1 MKIYKRNK
9 KREFIANKKTNL
21 KLKDVGRIVLKE
33 KEHLTIQINNK
44 KNEVCAFDWGMY
56 ATSSINNRLK
66 REGFKTFVVKNINKK
81 IFIMLV
87 DKKKIK
93 NFMSYINKEKI
104 NIISELK

>member
-9 KREFIANKKTNL
+9 KRKFIANKNTKI
-21 KLKDVGRIVLKE
+21 KLKDVGRIVLRE

-66 REGFKTFVVKNINKK
+66 KEGLKTFIVKNINKK

-87 DKKKIK
+87 DKKKLK
-93 NFMSYINKEKI
+93 NFKTYIKSEKI
-104 NIISELK
+104 KIFKEIK

>member
-9 KREFIANKKTNL
+9 KREFIANKKTKL

-44 KNEVCAFDWGMY
+44 KNEVCAFNWGMY

-66 REGFKTFVVKNINKK
+66 KEGFKTFIVKNIYKK

-87 DKKKIK
+87 DKKKLK
-93 NFMSYINKEKI
+93 NFKRYIKSEKI
-104 NIISELK
+104 KVFKELK

>member
-9 KREFIANKKTNL
+9 KREFIANKKTKL

-66 REGFKTFVVKNINKK
+66 KEGFKTFIVKNIYKK

-87 DKKKIK
+87 DKKKLK
-93 NFMSYINKEKI
+93 NFKRYIKSEKI
-104 NIISELK
+104 KVFKELK